1 MNVSTMGK
9 NGIERGQN
17 PRLNFLFFLK
27 KGLDKWLHLCYTII
41 TKGKEIPNTRKEK
54 LMFDNS
60 FIVENEIALDF
71 YVVAPNGEL
80 VEWDA

>member
-1 MNVSTMGK
+1 MNVFTMGK
-9 NGIERGQN
+9 NGIKRGQN
-17 PRLNFLFFLK
+17 LRLNFFIFFE
-27 KGLDKWLHLCYTII
+27 KGLDKCLHLCYTII

>member
-1 MNVSTMGK
+1 MSALMLYYN
-9 NGIERGQN
+9 
-17 PRLNFLFFLK
+17 
-27 KGLDKWLHLCYTII
+27 H
-41 TKGKEIPNTRKEK
+41 KGKGKWKERSSFKIPNTRKEK

-80 VEWDA
+80 VKWDA

>member
-9 NGIERGQN
+9 NGIKRGQN
-17 PRLNFLFFLK
+17 PRLNFFIFLK
-27 KGLDKWLHLCYTII
+27 KGLDKCPHLCYTII

-80 VEWDA
+80 VKWDA

>member
-1 MNVSTMGK
+1 MSALVLYYN
-9 NGIERGQN
+9 
-17 PRLNFLFFLK
+17 
-27 KGLDKWLHLCYTII
+27 H
-41 TKGKEIPNTRKEK
+41 KGKGKIPNTRKEK

-80 VEWDA
+80 VKWDA